1 MATDFSRTAIG
12 LGANLGDARAAL
24 AAAVDGLQALPGV
37 QGLRVSRLYRSAPL
51 DAQGPDYL
59 NAVALLHCPLDGADL
74 LRALQAL
81 ERAAGRL
88 RPYRNAPR
96 TLDLDLLLHGTQL
109 LHLPQLQVPH
119 PRLHLRRFA
128 LQPLLELWPDAV
140 IPGRG
145 AAADLLPSVMGQVV
159 QVVDEAEA
167 WHPAMVQPL
176 STG

>member
-1 MATDFSRTAIG
+1 MTNWDTDATRSAIG

-24 AAAVDGLQALPGV
+24 AAAVDGLQALPGAR
-37 QGLRVSRLYRSAPL
+37 GLRVSRLYRSAPL

-59 NAVALLHCPLDGADL
+59 NAVAVLQCPMDGADL
-74 LRALQAL
+74 LQALQTL

-128 LQPLLELWPDAV
+128 LQPLLDLWPDVV

-145 AAADLLPSVMGQVV
+145 PAADLLPAVMGQAV
-159 QVVDEAEA
+159 QPLDEAVA
-167 WHPAMVQPL
+167 WHPAAAQ
-176 STG
+176 TA